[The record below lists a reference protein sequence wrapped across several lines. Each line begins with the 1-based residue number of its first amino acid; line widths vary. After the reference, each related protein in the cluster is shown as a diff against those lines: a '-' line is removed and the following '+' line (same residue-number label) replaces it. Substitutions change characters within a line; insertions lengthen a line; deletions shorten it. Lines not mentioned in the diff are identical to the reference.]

1 MMESLA
7 TVITFFVTILPWL
20 LVGIP
25 MLILARKLW
34 AKIKLRWQGQ

>member
-7 TVITFFVTILPWL
+7 AAITFFVTILPWL
-20 LVGIP
+20 LFGIP

-34 AKIKLRWQGQ
+34 IKVKAKWQNK